1 MTQMIA
7 ITKKIPEIA
16 SNIRKLHSNTGNKV
30 TRRIMTRGFEIRTFC
45 LFFRFI
51 KYLKDD
57 GRILLLN
64 KDAIIQLV
72 YIDTSKLNN
81 AMIFIKL

>member
-45 LFFRFI
+45 LIFLF
-51 KYLKDD
+51 YLNLKRTMAECFY
-57 GRILLLN
+57 G
-64 KDAIIQLV
+64 KKMQL
-72 YIDTSKLNN
+72 YS
-81 AMIFIKL
+81 